1 MSQPTAR
8 AMWIGECLLKALL
21 MEVSAWPKPGLVTPH
36 SQGAHNDMDI
46 WLFITSSSAIAP
58 CFSACAHA
66 GENHQGSLAELFTAI
81 RAIGIQYENTLLRAT
96 QQVNTQ
102 RGILFSGAVLATAAG
117 WLSGR
122 GETLSYRA
130 LSHCVAELCRDLCR
144 RDYAA
149 LAVRPAR
156 THGEKLYAEF
166 GITGVRGEAEHG
178 FPLAC
183 HVGLPALHQALDKG
197 LGWRESL
204 IHTLLTLMA
213 HCDDT
218 TVLFR
223 GGQQALAEMQQYARR
238 LVAQGG
244 MFNPA
249 IERELDNFNSWC
261 LDKWVSPGGSADLLA
276 LCLAMYFLCRQPQ
289 GDMTEGRI

>member
-36 SQGAHNDMDI
+36 SQGAHKDMDI
-46 WLFITSSSAIAP
+46 WLFITSTSAIAP

-66 GENHQGSLAELFTAI
+66 GENHQGSPGELFTTI

-122 GETLSYRA
+122 GKTLSYHA
-130 LSHCVAELCRDLCR
+130 LSQCVAELCRDLCR
-144 RDYAA
+144 RDFSV
-149 LAVRPAR
+149 LTERPAQ
-156 THGEKLYAEF
+156 THGEKLYVGF
-166 GITGVRGEAEHG
+166 GITGVRGEAEQG
-178 FPLAC
+178 FPLVC
-183 HVGLPALHQALDKG
+183 QIGLPALHQALDNG
-197 LGWRESL
+197 LAWREAL

-223 GGQQALAEMQQYARR
+223 GGQQALAEMKQYARR
-238 LVAQGG
+238 LMTQGG

-249 IERELDNFNSWC
+249 IE
-261 LDKWVSPGGSADLLA
+261 
-276 LCLAMYFLCRQPQ
+276 
-289 GDMTEGRI
+289 